1 MKTLAIL
8 FLTTFAT
15 QSFQASA
22 NPNFYIENQSI
33 KSSQIETKTI
43 ALEHFDGIASDMVF
57 DVEVVKSNEEK
68 VVIKSNY
75 LQFVEV
81 NVKNSVLKIAYKRG
95 QSLENVDTKI
105 IVYAKEIKSVS
116 AGIGSIVKIKD
127 DFDIQKFSTV
137 SGGKIYGDS
146 NAKKVTINTESGS
159 LVSGTINTENLVL
172 NSKSASTIDIQGK
185 ISKAIINSEQAS
197 KVIATKANITEAL
210 VDARSASSVSLSVS
224 KELTASANSLAK
236 IRYKTLSGIKFS
248 ANRDSGGTIDTL

>member
-22 NPNFYIENQSI
+22 YSNFYIENQSI

-43 ALEHFDGIASDMVF
+43 TLENFDAIASDMVF
-57 DVEVVKSNEEK
+57 DVEVVKSSEEK

-81 NVKNSVLKIAYKRG
+81 NVKNNVLKIAYKRG

-105 IVYAKEIKSVS
+105 IIYAKDIKSVS

-127 DFDIQKFSTV
+127 NFNIQKFSTV

-146 NAKKVTINTESGS
+146 NAKQVSITTESGS
-159 LVSGTINTENLVL
+159 LVSGTINTENLIL
-172 NSKSASTIDIQGK
+172 NARSGSSINIQGK
-185 ISKAIINSEQAS
+185 ITKVIINSEQAA
-197 KVIATKANITEAL
+197 KVDASKANITEAL
-210 VDARSASSVSLSVS
+210 VDAKSAASVSLSVS
-224 KELTASANSLAK
+224 KELTASASSMAK
-236 IRYKTLSGIKFS
+236 IRYKTLSGIRFS
-248 ANRDSGGTIDTL
+248 AKRDSGGTIDSI

>member
-8 FLTTFAT
+8 FLTTFVS
-15 QSFQASA
+15 QPFQASTIT
-22 NPNFYIENQSI
+22 NFHAENQNI
-33 KSSQIETKTI
+33 IHSQIETKTI
-43 ALEHFDGIASDMVF
+43 ALEHFEAIASDMVF

-81 NVKNSVLKIAYKRG
+81 HVKNNVLKIAYKRG

-105 IVYAKEIKSVS
+105 VIYAKDIKSVS

-127 DFDIQKFSTV
+127 NFDIQKISTV

-197 KVIATKANITEAL
+197 KIIATEANITEAL

-236 IRYKTLSGIKFS
+236 IRYKKLSTIKFS
-248 ANRDSGGTIDTL
+248 ASRDSGGTIDTL

>member
-15 QSFQASA
+15 QSFQVSG
-22 NPNFYIENQSI
+22 NLNFYIENQGI

-57 DVEVVKSNEEK
+57 DVEVVKSIEEK

-81 NVKNSVLKIAYKRG
+81 NVKNSVLKIAYKSG

-105 IVYAKEIKSVS
+105 IVYAKDIKSVS
-116 AGIGSIVKIKD
+116 AGIGSVVKIKD

-146 NAKKVTINTESGS
+146 NAKQVFITTESGS

-172 NSKSASTIDIQGK
+172 HAKSASTIDIQGK
-185 ISKAIINSEQAS
+185 ISKARINSEQAS
-197 KVIATKANITEAL
+197 KVIATEANITEAL

-236 IRYKTLSGIKFS
+236 IRYKTLSGVKFS
-248 ANRDSGGTIDTL
+248 ASRDSGGTIDIL

>member
-15 QSFQASA
+15 HSFQASA
-22 NPNFYIENQSI
+22 NSNFYIENQSI

-81 NVKNSVLKIAYKRG
+81 SVKNSVLKIAYKRG

-105 IVYAKEIKSVS
+105 VVYAKDIKSVS
-116 AGIGSIVKIKD
+116 SGIGSIVKIKG

-197 KVIATKANITEAL
+197 KIIAIKANITTAL
-210 VDARSASSVSLSVS
+210 VDARSASSVSVSVS

-236 IRYKTLSGIKFS
+236 IRYKKLSLIKFS
-248 ANRDSGGTIDTL
+248 ASRESGGTIDSI

>member
-8 FLTTFAT
+8 FLTTFAS
-15 QSFQASA
+15 QSFSASA
-22 NPNFYIENQSI
+22 ITNFHVENQNI
-33 KSSQIETKTI
+33 IRTQVETKTI
-43 ALEHFDGIASDMVF
+43 ALEHFDAIASDMIF

-81 NVKNSVLKIAYKRG
+81 NVKNNVLKIAYKRG

-105 IVYAKEIKSVS
+105 VIYAKDIKSVS

-137 SGGKIYGDS
+137 SGGKIYGNS

-172 NSKSASTIDIQGK
+172 NAKSGSSIDIQGK
-185 ISKAIINSEQAS
+185 ILKAVINSEQAS
-197 KVIATKANITEAL
+197 KINATKANINEAL
-210 VDARSASSVSLSVS
+210 VDASSASSVSLSVS

-248 ANRDSGGTIDTL
+248 ASRDSGGTIDTL